1 MILERFGIRVGT
13 PTSVMETLAGWVYT
27 RETFSMCSAAERL
40 LLENCGDLE
49 RVGGQ
54 QKMKGVEQKSLLW
67 LTMSCPL
74 SRETW
79 QKEQVSRKLRK

>member
-27 RETFSMCSAAERL
+27 KETFSVCSAAERL
-40 LLENCGDLE
+40 LPENCADLE